1 VTEPP
6 ALFADVLREPRAEA
20 RLRRQKLAE
29 APGLR
34 PRATQRSE
42 TGRYPHKDTVRLRI
56 VRKLR
61 CCPWRAG
68 RLARAIHVLQARE
81 IGR

>member
-6 ALFADVLREPRAEA
+6 ALFADVLRSRAEA

-29 APGLR
+29 APGLS

-42 TGRYPHKDTVRLRI
+42 TGRYPV
-56 VRKLR
+56 
-61 CCPWRAG
+61 
-68 RLARAIHVLQARE
+68 
-81 IGR
+81 